1 MNEGKLLL
9 SVDQA
14 AQRLSIGRSLCYE
27 LVMRGDI
34 PSLKLG
40 RRRLVSVAALEQFI
54 VERLEEETGATE
66 TERVR

>member
-1 MNEGKLLL
+1 MQGMNGEKILL

-14 AQRLSIGRSLCYE
+14 AERLSIGRSLCYE

-40 RRRLVSVAALEQFI
+40 SRRLVPVSALELF
-54 VERLEEETGATE
+54 VRERLEEGHGGDG
-66 TERVR
+66 

>member
-40 RRRLVSVAALEQFI
+40 SRRLVPVSALETF
-54 VERLEEETGATE
+54 VSERLEEEHGGDG
-66 TERVR
+66 